1 MSHTLEFYKK
11 KYRELQDFADLKG
24 IESPYRNIDE
34 FISDY
39 QDVALSSKNV
49 MKDMKYNLQYE
60 TSYKTALA
68 ELRTLREI
76 GDDSTKLKELKQMS
90 TRDFAEQH
98 RDQIMADYNVFKKNV
113 GSSSAAKAMIS
124 TYWFGSE

>member
-1 MSHTLEFYKK
+1 MSHTKDYFER
-11 KYRELQDFADLKG
+11 KYAELREFADTKG
-24 IESPYRNIDE
+24 VEFPYSNLNE

-39 QDVALSSKNV
+39 QDVSLSSKNV

-60 TSYKTALA
+60 TSYKTALT
-68 ELRTLREI
+68 ELRVLRGT
-76 GDDSTKLKELKQMS
+76 GDTETKLKELKQMS
-90 TRDFAEQH
+90 TRDFAEEH
-98 RDQIMADYNVFKKNV
+98 RDQIMADYNVFKKYA